1 MGYGNPN
8 LRLIRTYSMTLAI
21 VDYGM
26 GNIKSLVSAF
36 KYLGVSDI
44 IVTSAYE
51 DLKGSSK
58 IVLPG
63 VGAYTDA
70 MSKIKDS
77 QIDKIL
83 DELITQ
89 DKKPVLGICL
99 GMQLLA
105 ESSMEGEYTRGLSFV
120 KGALTKLPDD
130 AIKVPHVG
138 FDQVTINDSLRLYSG
153 FNEKEVDFYF
163 THSYSLKS
171 DDAINPCHCNY
182 GKKFIAS
189 FEINNI
195 AGVQFHPELSQ
206 KNGLKLLKNYIE
218 KF

>member
-1 MGYGNPN
+1 MA
-8 LRLIRTYSMTLAI
+8 LAI

-26 GNIKSLVSAF
+26 GNIRSLVSAF

-44 IVTSAYE
+44 VVTSAYE
-51 DLKGSSK
+51 DLKRASK

-70 MSKIKDS
+70 MAKIKDS
-77 QIDKIL
+77 QLDKML
-83 DELITQ
+83 EELITQ
-89 DKKPVLGICL
+89 DEKPVLGICL
-99 GMQLLA
+99 GMQLLT
-105 ESSMEGEYTRGLSFV
+105 ESSTEGQYTQGLSLV
-120 KGALTKLPDD
+120 RGTLTKLPSD

-138 FDQVTINDSLRLYSG
+138 FDQVSINNDFRLYSG
-153 FNEKEVDFYF
+153 FNEETADFYF
-163 THSYSLKS
+163 CHSYSLDS
-171 DDAINPCHCNY
+171 ADSINPCYCNY

-189 FEINNI
+189 FEKDNI

-206 KNGLKLLKNYIE
+206 KNGLKLLQNYIE

>member
-1 MGYGNPN
+1 
-8 LRLIRTYSMTLAI
+8 MTLAI

-36 KYLGVSDI
+36 KYLGVSDV

-51 DLKGSSK
+51 DLKRASK
-58 IVLPG
+58 IILPG

-70 MSKIKDS
+70 MAKIKKS
-77 QIDKIL
+77 EIDKIL
-83 DELITQ
+83 EELITQ
-89 DKKPVLGICL
+89 DEKPVLGICL

-120 KGALTKLPDD
+120 KGALTKLPSG

-138 FDQVTINDSLRLYSG
+138 FDQVSINNGLRLYSG
-153 FNEKEVDFYF
+153 FNEEDVDFYF
-163 THSYSLKS
+163 THSYSLES

-189 FEINNI
+189 FEKNNI

>member
-1 MGYGNPN
+1 
-8 LRLIRTYSMTLAI
+8 MTLAI

-26 GNIKSLVSAF
+26 GNIKSLASAF
-36 KYLGVSDI
+36 KYLGASNI
-44 IVTSAYE
+44 IVTSSHE
-51 DLKGSSK
+51 KLKRASK
-58 IVLPG
+58 IILPG

-77 QIDKIL
+77 QIDRIL
-83 DELITQ
+83 EELITQ

-105 ESSMEGEYTRGLSFV
+105 ESSMEGGFTQGLSFV
-120 KGALTKLPDD
+120 KGALTKLP
-130 AIKVPHVG
+130 AAGVKVPHVG
-138 FDQVTINDSLRLYSG
+138 FDQVSVDKNLRLYSG
-153 FNEKEVDFYF
+153 FNEGGADFYF
-163 THSYSLKS
+163 THSYSLQS
-171 DDAINPCHCNY
+171 EDMINPCYCNY
-182 GKKFIAS
+182 GKTFIAS
-189 FEINNI
+189 FEKENI

>member
-1 MGYGNPN
+1 
-8 LRLIRTYSMTLAI
+8 MTLAI

-99 GMQLLA
+99 GMQLLTKKS
-105 ESSMEGEYTRGLSFV
+105 EEGTAVELYFV
-120 KGALTKLPDD
+120 
-130 AIKVPHVG
+130 
-138 FDQVTINDSLRLYSG
+138 
-153 FNEKEVDFYF
+153 
-163 THSYSLKS
+163 
-171 DDAINPCHCNY
+171 
-182 GKKFIAS
+182 
-189 FEINNI
+189 
-195 AGVQFHPELSQ
+195 
-206 KNGLKLLKNYIE
+206 
-218 KF
+218 